1 MTTGPTILDLA
12 SITVTSRFRRDMGD
26 IDALAASI
34 RELGLLHPIV
44 VDTDRTLVAGQRR
57 LEACRRLGLDAIAAT
72 VVDLDDT
79 RSLIAERDENE
90 TAKPFTVSERVA
102 IGRAIEE
109 RLGERRGSNQYQA
122 RSEHPHNSAEAP
134 PTGTETRDIA
144 AERAGFGSHF
154 TYRQAKAIVE
164 SGSPELVEAVDE
176 GEVSVSAAAEIARQP
191 HDEQREIVA
200 RGRDEIVK
208 IANRIRREQKEQK
221 RAERETRAIAIQAT
235 LPAASDRWRLIN
247 SAAADLDEIG
257 AGSVNCIITDPPY
270 PREFLSVYADLAET
284 AARVLEPGGSCF
296 VMIGQSYMPQI
307 IEALSSRL
315 TYQWTLAYLTP
326 GGQAVQ
332 VFPRKVN
339 TFWKPVLWFVNGA
352 YGGQW
357 LGDVAQSRPN
367 DNDKRF
373 HHWGQSESGMADLVR
388 RCSEPG
394 DLILDPFCGAGTTG
408 VVAVSLG
415 RRFIGSDLDAGSI
428 ATASARLS
436 EECRDAA

>member
-1 MTTGPTILDLA
+1 MAPGLVEHFPQ
-12 SITVTSRFRRDMGD
+12 V
-26 IDALAASI
+26 DAGTKT
-34 RELGLLHPIV
+34 R
-44 VDTDRTLVAGQRR
+44 
-57 LEACRRLGLDAIAAT
+57 AIAAT

-109 RLGERRGSNQYQA
+109 RLAGRQGQRTDLRQEAAEGSL
-122 RSEHPHNSAEAP
+122 PAETQLPADWP
-134 PTGTETRDIA
+134 EVLTGTETRDIA
-144 AERAGFGSHF
+144 AKRAGFDS
-154 TYRQAKAIVE
+154 TTAYRRAKQVVE

-221 RAERETRAIAIQAT
+221 RFERETRAIAVQAT

-247 SAAADLDEIG
+247 SAVAELDEIE
-257 AGSVNCIITDPPY
+257 AGSVSCIITDPPY

-284 AARVLEPGGSCF
+284 AARVLKPGGSCF

-339 TFWKPVLWFVNGA
+339 TFWKPVLWFVNGT